1 MNFRNYISLFILFF
15 LSFILFPQAVKSQY
29 GTIRGFVY
37 EKETG
42 EPVIFTNVYLYK
54 TSYGSATDVNG
65 YFAISQIPPGKYTLM
80 VTYLGFDTLQMEVN
94 VRANEI
100 ITKKLYLEKGAYM
113 LEQIQVSAER
123 EEART
128 ETRTSLVKITPKQIK
143 QIPAIGGQPDLAQY
157 LQVLPGVIFTG
168 DQGGQLYIRGGS
180 PIQNKVLLDGMI
192 VYNPFHS
199 IGLFSVFDTDI
210 LRNADIYTGGFGAEF
225 GGRVSSVMDITTRDG
240 NKSRIAGKVGAST
253 FGANLMIE
261 GPIKKQKEGRGG
273 SSSFIF
279 TAKNSYLEQS
289 SKIFYEYV
297 DKDGLPFNYTDLY
310 GKISLMSD
318 NGSKV
323 NFFGFSF
330 NDRVNNYK
338 ALSDYHWE
346 SFGGGTNFLIIPG
359 SSSVLIEGHVAYS
372 QYKIALEEEANPTR
386 TSSINGFN
394 MGFDFTYFIGKDE
407 IKYGIE
413 ILGFKTD
420 YIFYNTIGLKISQE
434 ENTTELGAYIK
445 YKKTAGKW
453 LIEPGFRLQWYAS
466 LSNLSLEP
474 RLAMKYNASDVFR
487 VKFAGGFY
495 SQNLIS
501 AHSDRDIVNLFYG
514 FLSGP
519 DNLPD
524 EFDGK
529 PVNHKLQKSEHA
541 ILGFEYDVAQNVT
554 INLEGYYKN
563 FSQLTNL
570 NRNKLLDENKHP
582 DESDLIT
589 KDFIIEKGY
598 ATGVD
603 FTLKYDYKRIYFWAV
618 YSLGYVTR
626 KYEDIIGGLKEYY
639 PHYDRRHNINL
650 VASYIFGDKY
660 DWEFNARWN
669 FGSGFPFTLTQGF
682 YPLNTFTGGIYT
694 DYTVVNSELGIIY
707 ADLNTGRL
715 PTYHRLD
722 IGVKKTFTFGRY
734 TKLEANVSVTNV
746 YNRKN
751 IFYSDRVTGETVYQL
766 PIMPSAGL
774 MFYF

>member
-1 MNFRNYISLFILFF
+1 MNFKNYIFLFILFY
-15 LSFILFPQAVKSQY
+15 LSLILFPQAVKSQY

-65 YFAISQIPPGKYTLM
+65 YFAISQIPPGKFTLM
-80 VTYLGFDTLQMEVN
+80 VTYLGFDTLQMEAN
-94 VRANEI
+94 VRADEI

-143 QIPAIGGQPDLAQY
+143 QVPAIGGQPDLAQY

-192 VYNPFHS
+192 IYNPFHS

-261 GPIKKQKEGRGG
+261 GPIKKQKEGGGG

-297 DKDGLPFNYTDLY
+297 DENGLPFNYTDLY
-310 GKISLMSD
+310 GKISLMGD

-372 QYKIALEEEANPTR
+372 QYKIALEEEANPSR

-474 RLAMKYNASDVFR
+474 RLAMKYNATDVFR

-570 NRNKLLDENKHP
+570 NRNKLFDENKHP

-626 KYEDIIGGLKEYY
+626 KYEDIIGGLKEYN

-682 YPLNTFTGGIYT
+682 YQLNTFMGGIYT
-694 DYTVVNSELGIIY
+694 DYTVVNSDFGIIY

-722 IGVKKTFTFGRY
+722 IGVKKTFTLGRY
-734 TKLEANVSVTNV
+734 TKLEANVSITNV
-746 YNRKN
+746 YNREN
-751 IFYSDRVTGETVYQL
+751 IFYRDRITYETVYQL